1 MGTLYDFSANAID
14 GKPLPL
20 SRYRGRVVLV
30 VNTASKCGF
39 TPQYEGLQELH
50 KRYCDRG
57 LDVLCFPCNQF
68 GRQEP
73 GSSTDIT
80 AFCQRHYG
88 VSFQMFEKVD
98 VNGGAAHPL
107 FRWLKDER
115 RGFLGTR
122 SIKWNF
128 TKFLVDREGRP
139 VARYPSMT
147 PPEKLAA
154 PIERLL

>member
-1 MGTLYDFSANAID
+1 MGTLYDFTANAID
-14 GKPLPL
+14 GRPLPL

-30 VNTASKCGF
+30 VNTASRCGF
-39 TPQYEGLQELH
+39 TPQYEGLQGLH
-50 KRYCDRG
+50 DRLHDRG
-57 LDVLCFPCNQF
+57 LDILCFPCNQF

-73 GSSTDIT
+73 GTAADI
-80 AFCQRHYG
+80 AGFCQRHYG

-98 VNGGAAHPL
+98 VNGDDAHPL

-115 RGFLGTR
+115 RGFLSTR

-128 TKFLVDREGRP
+128 TKFLVDRDGRP
-139 VARYPSMT
+139 VARYATMT
-147 PPEKLAA
+147 PPAKLAA